1 MTPAKYMEMS
11 KAEFEKALKRNG
23 FRAVGFLG
31 YYKSDEL
38 PDVSLPSILMMSRS
52 GYRVA
57 RRATI
62 AHLIKQRDKYLAE
75 QEAA

>member
-1 MTPAKYMEMS
+1 MADYKEMT
-11 KAEFEKALKRNG
+11 KAEFAAALKRNG

-52 GYRVA
+52 GYRIA

-62 AHLIKQRDKYLAE
+62 AHLIKQRDEYLAK